1 MHRQRTSRREFL
13 ALAVGS
19 VGGTLTS
26 ASLRSKDDS
35 FGLKYIVASSM
46 YGRMKLSEIL
56 PEVRKAG
63 AEYIDIWPE
72 GHANQREQIQELGH
86 RQFAAMLRQHRV
98 KLGIL
103 TRYDLGPFELKGEM
117 LAAEKLGGSMV
128 ICGSR
133 GPGNLKGDSLKAA
146 VKNFAEKMK
155 PQISSAEEIGITIG
169 IENHSNSLIQS
180 PDSMRWFAES
190 TDSRRIGIAMAP
202 YHMPQEPA
210 LIARLIADLDK
221 HLVHFYAWQYGA
233 GCHKKL
239 PKEQELL
246 QLPGRGGL
254 DFAPI
259 VSALKQISYGG
270 WTEVF
275 MHPVPRG
282 IPILPTATEVTAE
295 INRARSYLED
305 CLAKVSI
312 NTDGPAANRLTA
324 GSDTWQASKAC
335 EESPKFLLH
344 CNTGVLRA

>member
-1 MHRQRTSRREFL
+1 
-13 ALAVGS
+13 
-19 VGGTLTS
+19 
-26 ASLRSKDDS
+26 
-35 FGLKYIVASSM
+35 M

-72 GHANQREQIQELGH
+72 AHANQREQIEEMGH
-86 RQFAAMLRQHRV
+86 QQFVAMLKKHRV

-103 TRYDLGPFELKGEM
+103 TRYDLGPFELKDEIR
-117 LAAEKLGGSMV
+117 AAKKIGASMV

-146 VKNFAEKMK
+146 VRKFIEKMQPQIYFAE
-155 PQISSAEEIGITIG
+155 ENGITIG

-180 PDSMRWFAES
+180 PDSMKWFVEF
-190 TDSRRIGIAMAP
+190 TDSRNIGIALAP

-210 LIARLIADLDK
+210 LIARLIADLGTN
-221 HLVHFYAWQYGA
+221 LVHFYAWQYGM

-246 QLPGRGGL
+246 QLPGRGRL
-254 DFAPI
+254 DFVPI
-259 VSALKQISYGG
+259 VSALKQINYRG

-282 IPILPTATEVTAE
+282 IPILPTAGQVTAE
-295 INRARSYLED
+295 INRSCIYLES
-305 CLAKVSI
+305 CLEKVSSH
-312 NTDGPAANRLTA
+312 TDDR
-324 GSDTWQASKAC
+324 
-335 EESPKFLLH
+335 
-344 CNTGVLRA
+344 

>member
-1 MHRQRTSRREFL
+1 
-13 ALAVGS
+13 
-19 VGGTLTS
+19 
-26 ASLRSKDDS
+26 
-35 FGLKYIVASSM
+35 M

-72 GHANQREQIQELGH
+72 GHANQREQIEDMGH
-86 RQFAAMLRQHRV
+86 RKFAMMLKQHHV

-103 TRYDLGPFELKGEM
+103 TRYDLGPFQLKGEIQ
-117 LAAEKLGGSMV
+117 AAKKLGGSMV

-133 GPGNLKGDSLKAA
+133 GPVNLKGDSLKAA
-146 VKNFAEKMK
+146 VRKFIEKMK
-155 PQISSAEEIGITIG
+155 PQINSAEEIGITIG

-180 PDSMRWFAES
+180 PDSMRWFAEF
-190 TDSRRIGIAMAP
+190 TDSRHIGIALAP

-221 HLVHFYAWQYGA
+221 NLVHFYAWQYGL

-246 QLPGRGGL
+246 QLPGRGKL
-254 DFAPI
+254 DFVPI
-259 VSALKQISYGG
+259 VSALKEINYHG

-282 IPILPTATEVTAE
+282 IPILPTATQVTTE
-295 INRARSYLED
+295 INRSCLYLES
-305 CLAKVSI
+305 CLAKVL
-312 NTDGPAANRLTA
+312 NHTDGR
-324 GSDTWQASKAC
+324 
-335 EESPKFLLH
+335 
-344 CNTGVLRA
+344 